1 MSTNNKILRIYKS
14 RTTILELLGDR
25 DFITSDYEEFN
36 INEIDSMYKN
46 NQLDMLVKT
55 KDDSKKTYVKYFIS
69 DKMLKAQTIDL
80 IIDDLY
86 VLEDVLTPNDNL
98 ILIIDGEPNET
109 ITSKLRY
116 IYENNGFYVIV
127 YNMQRLQFNIL
138 HHKLVPKMTV
148 LKDTEVEELKKT
160 HKLKSLK
167 QLPEI
172 SRFDPQAMALFMKPG
187 DVCHI
192 KRDSIT
198 AMEYDYYRVC
208 V

>member
-1 MSTNNKILRIYKS
+1 MSSNNKILRIYKS
-14 RTTILELLGDR
+14 RNTILELLENQN
-25 DFITSDYEEFN
+25 FNINDYTEFS

-55 KDDSKKTYVKYFIS
+55 EDNSKKTYVKYFIS
-69 DKMLKAQTIDL
+69 DKMLKSQTIDL

-86 VLEDVLTPNDNL
+86 VLDDVLTQNDTL

-109 ITSKLRY
+109 IISKLRY
-116 IYENNGFYVIV
+116 MYENNGLYVIV

-138 HHKLVPKMTV
+138 EHKLVPKAIV
-148 LKDTEVEELKKT
+148 LKNEEIEELKKIY
-160 HKLKSLK
+160 KLKSLK

-187 DVCHI
+187 DVCKI

-198 AMEYDYYRVC
+198 AMDYDYYRVC

>member
-1 MSTNNKILRIYKS
+1 MSSNNKILRIYKS
-14 RTTILELLGDR
+14 RNTILELLENQN
-25 DFITSDYEEFN
+25 FNINDYTEFS

-55 KDDSKKTYVKYFIS
+55 EDNSKKTYVKYFIS
-69 DKMLKAQTIDL
+69 DKMLKPQTIDL

-86 VLEDVLTPNDNL
+86 VLDDVLTQNDTL

-109 ITSKLRY
+109 IISKLRY
-116 IYENNGFYVIV
+116 MYENNGLYVIV

-138 HHKLVPKMTV
+138 KHKLVPKAIV
-148 LKDTEVEELKKT
+148 LKNEEIEELKKT
-160 HKLKSLK
+160 YKLKSLK

-187 DVCHI
+187 DVCKI

-198 AMEYDYYRVC
+198 AMDYDYYRVC